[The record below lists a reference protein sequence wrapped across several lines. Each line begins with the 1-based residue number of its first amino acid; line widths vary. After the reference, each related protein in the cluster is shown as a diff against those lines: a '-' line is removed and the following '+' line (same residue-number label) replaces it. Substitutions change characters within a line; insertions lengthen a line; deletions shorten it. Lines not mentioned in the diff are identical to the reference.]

1 MLLEEKRNLAVNIAN
16 SLMLGKFGTKEDFIE
31 EYMELYSKT
40 IYYNNFSFDQNE
52 DKGEMRMKTLRDAKV
67 GETVKVVKLHGEG
80 AVKRRIMDM
89 GITRGIEIY
98 VRKLAP
104 LGDPVE
110 VTVRGYELSLRK
122 ADAEMI
128 EVE

>member
-1 MLLEEKRNLAVNIAN
+1 
-16 SLMLGKFGTKEDFIE
+16 
-31 EYMELYSKT
+31 
-40 IYYNNFSFDQNE
+40 
-52 DKGEMRMKTLRDAKV
+52 MRTLRDVKI
-67 GETVKVVKLHGEG
+67 GETVKVVKLSGEG

-89 GITRGIEIY
+89 GVTKGVEIY
-98 VRKLAP
+98 VRKVAP

-110 VTVRGYELSLRK
+110 VTVRGYELSLRE

>member
-1 MLLEEKRNLAVNIAN
+1 
-16 SLMLGKFGTKEDFIE
+16 
-31 EYMELYSKT
+31 
-40 IYYNNFSFDQNE
+40 
-52 DKGEMRMKTLRDAKV
+52 MKTLREVKV
-67 GETVKVVKLHGEG
+67 GDTVKVVKLHGEG

-89 GITRGIEIY
+89 GITRGTIVN
-98 VRKLAP
+98 VRKVAP

-110 VTVRGYELSLRK
+110 VNVRGYELSLRK

>member
-1 MLLEEKRNLAVNIAN
+1 MMTL
-16 SLMLGKFGTKEDFIE
+16 KE
-31 EYMELYSKT
+31 
-40 IYYNNFSFDQNE
+40 
-52 DKGEMRMKTLRDAKV
+52 AKI
-67 GETVKVVKLHGEG
+67 GSTVTVVKLHGEG

-89 GITRGIEIY
+89 GITKGVSVY
-98 VRKLAP
+98 VRKVAP

-122 ADAEMI
+122 DDADMI